1 MTFRNRGNRIIVIDS
16 NTGVHQ
22 DLLHTLEGL
31 PDRTKTLPGDLEH
44 WVTKAEFF
52 DMLPEVRTNWRLNG
66 DFISKQALNC
76 PVESHWVAVSPDEPD
91 VRVYWVGQA
100 DDTPK
105 PCIVHFHGGGLISGQ
120 AKDYLPAIQA
130 QALALN
136 CLIATVEYRLAP
148 EHPFPAA
155 LNDGYAVLKWLHE
168 QAAELNVIPEKI
180 GIQGESAGGG
190 LGAMVSIRARDEG
203 LYAICSQALIY
214 PMLDDRTV
222 NSIAGAPAIG
232 RYRWTP
238 KLNRLGW
245 SAFLNWPESNELP
258 PYGSVPARVDNLM
271 DLPHTFIWVG
281 GIDLFVS
288 EDLAFSKR
296 LVEQGVPVDLFC
308 VPGVF
313 HAFDVSAPSASVTM
327 SFRRSLMEHWS
338 RIFGQTFDSSHLAL
352 FSDNPQSFS

>member
-1 MTFRNRGNRIIVIDS
+1 MIDLNS
-16 NTGVHQ
+16 GVHQ
-22 DLLHTLEGL
+22 DLLHALERL
-31 PDRTKTLPGDLEH
+31 PDRTKTLPGDLDH
-44 WVTKAEFF
+44 WVTKNEFF
-52 DMLPEVRTNWRLNG
+52 DMLPEVRKNWRLNG
-66 DFISKQALNC
+66 DFIAEQALSC
-76 PVESHWVAVSPDEPD
+76 PVESYWVAVSPDEPD
-91 VRVYWVGQA
+91 VQVYLVGQV
-100 DDTPK
+100 DETPK

-136 CLIATVEYRLAP
+136 CFIATVEYRLAP

-168 QAAELNVIPEKI
+168 KATDLNVIAEKI

-190 LGAMVSIRARDEG
+190 LGAMVAIKARDEG
-203 LYAICSQALIY
+203 FYDICSQALVY

-222 NSIAGAPAIG
+222 ASVMEAPAIG

-245 SAFLNWPESNELP
+245 SAFLDWPKSDELP
-258 PYGSVPARVDNLM
+258 PYGSVPARVDNLAG
-271 DLPHTFIWVG
+271 LPETFIWVG

-288 EDLAFSKR
+288 EDLAYAKR
-296 LVEQGVPVDLFC
+296 LIEQGVPVDVCC

-313 HAFDVSAPSASVTM
+313 HAFDVSAPKAPVTLN
-327 SFRRSLMEHWS
+327 FRRSLMTYWS
-338 RIFGQTFDSSHLAL
+338 RVFDQTFDDSHLAL
-352 FSDNPQSFS
+352 FSR